1 MGQKQLPEILSTE
14 IVAKSRLFTVEALKL
29 KFSNGAMRD
38 YERMKGSDRGSVMII
53 AIDADRQMLLINEYC
68 AGTHQYELS
77 FPKGLIDPGETAEQA
92 AHRELKEEAGFGAK
106 RLVELKKISLA
117 PGYFNAHMH
126 IFLAFDLYAERLEG
140 DEPEPLEV
148 IHWPVDDHLQLLDN
162 QNFCESR
169 SVAGVLLAQQWLE
182 QNTNDR

>member
-14 IVAKSRLFTVEALKL
+14 IAAKSRLFTIETLEL
-29 KFSNGAMRD
+29 KFSNGVLRE
-38 YERMKGSDRGSVMII
+38 YERMKGTNRGAVMII
-53 AIDADRQMLLINEYC
+53 ALNEDRKMLLINEYC

-77 FPKGLIDPGETAEQA
+77 FPKGLIDEGETPQQA
-92 AHRELKEEAGFGAK
+92 ALRELKEEVGFGAK
-106 RLVELKKISLA
+106 RLVELKTVSLA

-148 IHWPVDDHLQLLDN
+148 VQWSIDNYLQLLEE
-162 QNFCESR
+162 QSFCESR
-169 SVAGVLLAQQWLE
+169 SVAGLFMAHHWLE
-182 QNTNDR
+182 QNSQ

>member
-1 MGQKQLPEILSTE
+1 
-14 IVAKSRLFTVEALKL
+14 
-29 KFSNGAMRD
+29 
-38 YERMKGSDRGSVMII
+38 
-53 AIDADRQMLLINEYC
+53 
-68 AGTHQYELS
+68 
-77 FPKGLIDPGETAEQA
+77 
-92 AHRELKEEAGFGAK
+92 
-106 RLVELKKISLA
+106 
-117 PGYFNAHMH
+117 MH